1 MIYLECE
8 FSRAGQVKQ
17 RLNRIFSSKEEQ
29 VGGV

>member
-1 MIYLECE
+1 MICLESE